1 MQQGGGMGFL
11 ITNLIFFAV
20 FIAIFYFLLI
30 RPEQKRKKEHK
41 KFLEN
46 LKVGDKVVTTA
57 GILGTIDKIE
67 DNYVVLKCEGSTKCK
82 ILKEHIIGYQPEYA
96 IKKGE
101 TS

>member
-30 RPEQKRKKEHK
+30 RPEQKRKKEHQ
-41 KFLEN
+41 KFLQN

-57 GILGTIDKIE
+57 GILGTIK
-67 DNYVVLKCEGSTKCK
+67 
-82 ILKEHIIGYQPEYA
+82 
-96 IKKGE
+96 
-101 TS
+101 